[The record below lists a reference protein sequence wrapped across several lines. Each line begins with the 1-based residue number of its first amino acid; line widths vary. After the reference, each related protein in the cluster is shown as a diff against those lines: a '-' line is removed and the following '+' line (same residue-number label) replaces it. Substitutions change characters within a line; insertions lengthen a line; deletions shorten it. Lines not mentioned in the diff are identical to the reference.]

1 MKCAKAKKLISE
13 YIDNDLDK
21 EKTASLRKHLDMCPE
36 CQDLMKDFQQ
46 IKQKAKGLKR
56 AEPSG
61 QTWFRVQSRLQER
74 TQSPSSSSR
83 IRFLFF
89 PAKLRY
95 AVSAA
100 LLLCVVAGAVVIGIR
115 IGQRGGI
122 ADSALSGQEYALAKI
137 KEAEEH
143 YKMAIKALWEAVQA
157 QKENI
162 DPQVAE
168 TFRTNLE
175 LIDMSLADCK
185 RAIESDPSDVETL
198 YYLLAVYKKKTE
210 LLDSMIEVS
219 SAPPQKKE
227 SRTTI

>member
-74 TQSPSSSSR
+74 TQSPSSSPR
-83 IRFLFF
+83 IQFLFF

>member
-74 TQSPSSSSR
+74 TQSPSSSPR

>member
-74 TQSPSSSSR
+74 TQSPSSSPR

-115 IGQRGGI
+115 IGHRGGI
-122 ADSALSGQEYALAKI
+122 LDSALSGQEYALAKI